1 MKIKNKIRKI
11 SSLKLYP
18 PEKTKKYKMQTT
30 KSIKDFIIKLYN
42 IHINEQQKLSSLIIN
57 TGTNLKKFQKSRQND
72 NIFNYNYIP
81 NEEKNKIF
89 QTEKFLKKEN
99 TYEEDDKRKIS
110 IDNTVN
116 LSNKIPRTKLSLT
129 KRKINN
135 KLSLS
140 ILSLNTL
147 NTKLYFN
154 QKIKNEKQNYTERE
168 EKTDTLTL
176 SSMYQNSNS
185 YNHKRPNIKNMKNYL
200 NKKSFKELKGLNTIN
215 SINKKSH
222 KNLLNEIQKNLIK
235 TLSDIS
241 YTINNDYK
249 NKNKLYKNIDNNLQ
263 KTKSLK
269 IISHNTLDDY
279 DSKCI
284 KKKHSKKSLKNIFDV
299 NKIENNNIFLDKN
312 YQNRFNH
319 KTKSTKLK
327 NDIFTNEKQKEY
339 NTIIVKKKS
348 NNHSNNL
355 VTISTTNS
363 SNNSSNNNTTINNHN
378 HNWVHRLYD
387 EEINKQKMRDKM
399 IYLLRKSILNDVSP
413 NKSKKKIKK
422 IKEYEFNYKKKFDE
436 NFNIINLFLSDEKK
450 LKNKRNKRY
459 KKYKK
464 DNKPKNTNIRNII
477 KLNEYELNISQYNI
491 ALKYDKR
498 NFFQYYW
505 SLVKSNNIL
514 FFAFIPSNDYNSQTI
529 KLCLFL
535 FSFSQYYTI
544 SALFFNESSLHIVYE
559 QNGIYNL
566 IDQIPQ
572 IFYSS
577 IISSVINLLIRKFSL
592 TDKSVIK
599 IKNDRNNK
607 SKIKEFFRCLKIK
620 FILFF
625 IISFLFLILF
635 WYYIGCFCAVYENT
649 QLFLIKDTLISFG
662 FSLMY
667 PFAFYLLPAI
677 FRIISLRSKKNMKC
691 MYNFS
696 KVFQFIF

>member
-30 KSIKDFIIKLYN
+30 KSIKDFKTKLYN

-222 KNLLNEIQKNLIK
+222 KNLLHKLVVSRNDTKKFLNKNNSDDDTKKLISKLKNIKLNSNNKERKEYIKVNTINEIQKNLIK

-299 NKIENNNIFLDKN
+299 NKTENNNIFLDKN

-459 KKYKK
+459 KKYNNYQHKTETYDSD
-464 DNKPKNTNIRNII
+464 DNKKNIETDNNSI
-477 KLNEYELNISQYNI
+477 
-491 ALKYDKR
+491 DKE
-498 NFFQYYW
+498 
-505 SLVKSNNIL
+505 K
-514 FFAFIPSNDYNSQTI
+514 
-529 KLCLFL
+529 
-535 FSFSQYYTI
+535 
-544 SALFFNESSLHIVYE
+544 
-559 QNGIYNL
+559 
-566 IDQIPQ
+566 
-572 IFYSS
+572 
-577 IISSVINLLIRKFSL
+577 
-592 TDKSVIK
+592 IK
-599 IKNDRNNK
+599 IINNGKRKNIKHRK
-607 SKIKEFFRCLKIK
+607 RSKK
-620 FILFF
+620 
-625 IISFLFLILF
+625 FLFL
-635 WYYIGCFCAVYENT
+635 YNEE
-649 QLFLIKDTLISFG
+649 LINEEDEEKEKDEDE
-662 FSLMY
+662 
-667 PFAFYLLPAI
+667 
-677 FRIISLRSKKNMKC
+677 
-691 MYNFS
+691 
-696 KVFQFIF
+696 

>member
-18 PEKTKKYKMQTT
+18 PEKTKKYKMQTN
-30 KSIKDFIIKLYN
+30 KSIKDFKTKLYN

-222 KNLLNEIQKNLIK
+222 KNLLHKLVVSRNDTKKFLNKNNSYDDTKKLISKLKNIKLNSNNKERKEYIKVNTINEIQKNLIK

-459 KKYKK
+459 KKYNNYQHKTETYDSD
-464 DNKPKNTNIRNII
+464 DNKKNIETDNNSI
-477 KLNEYELNISQYNI
+477 
-491 ALKYDKR
+491 DKE
-498 NFFQYYW
+498 
-505 SLVKSNNIL
+505 K
-514 FFAFIPSNDYNSQTI
+514 
-529 KLCLFL
+529 
-535 FSFSQYYTI
+535 
-544 SALFFNESSLHIVYE
+544 
-559 QNGIYNL
+559 
-566 IDQIPQ
+566 
-572 IFYSS
+572 
-577 IISSVINLLIRKFSL
+577 
-592 TDKSVIK
+592 IK
-599 IKNDRNNK
+599 IINNGKRKNIKHRK
-607 SKIKEFFRCLKIK
+607 RSKK
-620 FILFF
+620 
-625 IISFLFLILF
+625 FLFL
-635 WYYIGCFCAVYENT
+635 YNEE
-649 QLFLIKDTLISFG
+649 LINEEDEEKEKDEDE
-662 FSLMY
+662 
-667 PFAFYLLPAI
+667 
-677 FRIISLRSKKNMKC
+677 
-691 MYNFS
+691 
-696 KVFQFIF
+696 